1 MKKVY
6 DSVARAIGCTPAV
19 RLNRVTSGLD
29 STVYAKLEY
38 LNPAGSVKDRTALA
52 MVEDAERR
60 GLLGAGGTI
69 IEAGTGNLGVGLA
82 MVAASRGYRVI
93 FVLPDTVGKERR
105 DSLRAYGARLIT
117 TPPTVPDD
125 DPRSWRS
132 VAHRMQAEIPNS
144 YTVDPH
150 NNQANPDAHYEATGK
165 ELWEQFDG
173 EIDVFVAGMG
183 TGGTISGVGRYL
195 KEQQPNIKVIGVDP
209 VGSVYYDYFH
219 TGQMTA
225 ALPSRLEG
233 IGQAFLPSTLHFQH
247 IDDVFRVN
255 DRESFQMTRRLVREE
270 GLFVG
275 ATSGAAVAGALKYM
289 RLHGRKDLRAVVML
303 SDSGSL
309 FLSRIFDD
317 TWMREHGYLDPD
329 SRLGTVADLLA
340 QMGEQALVTVKHDAR
355 VPEVI
360 GILKLHGISQVPV
373 VRDNRL
379 VGILTENRLL
389 ERALRGGAP
398 GTEAATLVQ
407 SDYCTVDRDTELS
420 LVLDLFSKA
429 KVAVVLEEGTPTNII
444 TRIDLIDFMSRNA
457 GRSKE
462 R

>member
-6 DSVARAIGCTPAV
+6 DSVAHAIGCTPAV
-19 RLNRVTSGLD
+19 RLNRVSSGLKG
-29 STVYAKLEY
+29 TIWAKLEY
-38 LNPAGSVKDRTALA
+38 LNPAGSLKDRTALA
-52 MVEDAERR
+52 IVDEAERR
-60 GLLGAGGTI
+60 GCLIPGGTI

-82 MVAASRGYRVI
+82 MVAAARGYPVI

-105 DSLRAYGARLIT
+105 DSLRAYGARVIT
-117 TPPTVPDD
+117 TPSTVPDD

-132 VAHRMQAEIPNS
+132 VAERLQAEIPNS
-144 YTVDPH
+144 CTVDPLG
-150 NNQANPDAHYEATGK
+150 NPANPQHHYEVTGR
-165 ELWEQFDG
+165 EIWEQFDG
-173 EIDVFVAGMG
+173 QIDVLVAGLG
-183 TGGTISGVGRYL
+183 TGGSISGVGRYL
-195 KEQQPNIKVIGVDP
+195 KEQKPEIKVIGVDP

-225 ALPSRLEG
+225 AIPSRLEG
-233 IGQAFLPSTLHFQH
+233 IGQAYLPATLDFSH

-275 ATSGAAVAGALKYM
+275 ATSGAAMAGALKFM
-289 RLHGRKDLRAVVML
+289 RLHGREDLRAVVL
-303 SDSGSL
+303 LNDSGSL

-329 SRLGTVADLLA
+329 SSLGSVGNLLE
-340 QMGEQALVTVKHDAR
+340 QMGNQSLITVKHNAR

-373 VRDNRL
+373 VREGRL

-389 ERALRGGAP
+389 ERALRGGSP
-398 GTEAATLVQ
+398 ETEAAQLVQ
-407 SDYCTVDRDTELS
+407 SDYCTVDRDTELA
-420 LVLDLFSKA
+420 LLLDLFSKA
-429 KVAVVLEEGTPTNII
+429 KVAVVLQDGKPTSII
-444 TRIDLIDFMSRNA
+444 TRIDLIDFMSRSA
-457 GRSKE
+457 GRKQDA
-462 R
+462 

>member
-6 DSVARAIGCTPAV
+6 KSVARVIGCTPAV
-19 RLNRVTSGLD
+19 RLNRVSAGLD

-52 MVEDAERR
+52 IVEDAERR
-60 GLLGAGGTI
+60 GELGAGGTI

-82 MVAASRGYRVI
+82 MVAASRGYRAI
-93 FVLPDTVGKERR
+93 FVLPDTAGKERR
-105 DSLRAYGARLIT
+105 DSLRAYGARVIT
-117 TPPTVPDD
+117 APSTVPDD
-125 DPRSWRS
+125 DPRSWRA
-132 VAHRMQAEIPNS
+132 VARRLQAEIPNS
-144 YTVDPH
+144 CTVDPH
-150 NNQANPDAHYEATGK
+150 GNQANPEAHYATTGR
-165 ELWEQFDG
+165 ELWDQFDG

-195 KEQQPNIKVIGVDP
+195 KEQNPEIKVIGVDP

-233 IGQAFLPSTLHFQH
+233 IGQAFLPSTLDFQF

-309 FLSRIFDD
+309 FLSRVFDD

-329 SRLGTVADLLA
+329 TRLGTVADLLE
-340 QMGEQALVTVKHDAR
+340 QMGEQALVSVKHDAR

-373 VRDNRL
+373 VRDGRL

-389 ERALRGGAP
+389 ERALRGGSP
-398 GTEAATLVQ
+398 DTEAATLVQ

-420 LVLDLFSKA
+420 LVLDLFGKA
-429 KVAVVLEEGTPTNII
+429 KVAVVLRDGTPTNII

>member
-6 DSVARAIGCTPAV
+6 DSIAHAIGCTPAV
-19 RLNRVTSGLD
+19 RLARVTAGMQGTLF
-29 STVYAKLEY
+29 AKLEY

-52 MVEDAERR
+52 IVEDAEQQ
-60 GLLGAGGTI
+60 GLLKAGGTI

-82 MVAASRGYRVI
+82 MVAASRGYRSI

-105 DSLRAYGARLIT
+105 DSLRAYGARVIT
-117 TPPTVPDD
+117 APAAIPAD
-125 DPRSWRS
+125 DPRSYQA
-132 VAHRMQAEIPNS
+132 VAERLKGEITNS
-144 YTVDPH
+144 FQVDPH
-150 NNQANPDAHYEATGK
+150 GNPANPDMHYQATGK
-165 ELWEQFDG
+165 EIWEQFDG
-173 EIDVFVAGMG
+173 ELDVFVAGIG
-183 TGGTISGVGRYL
+183 TGGTISGAGRYL
-195 KEQQPNIKVIGVDP
+195 KERNPDITVIGVDP

-225 ALPSRLEG
+225 FHRSKMEG
-233 IGQAFLPSTLHFQH
+233 IGQGFLPSTLDFSQ

-275 ATSGAAVAGALKYM
+275 ATAGAAAAGALKFM
-289 RLHGRKDLRAVVML
+289 RLHGRKDLRAVVVL

-317 TWMREHGYLDPD
+317 TWMRENGYLDPD
-329 SRLGTVADLLA
+329 SSLGTVADLLDA
-340 QMGEQALVTVKHDAR
+340 MGDQALISVPHDAR

-373 VRDNRL
+373 VREGRL

-389 ERALRGGAP
+389 ERALRGGSP
-398 GTEAATLVQ
+398 DTQAAQLVQ
-407 SDYCTVDRDTELS
+407 SDYCTVDKDTELA
-420 LVLDLFSKA
+420 LLLDLFGKA
-429 KVAVVLEEGTPTNII
+429 KVAVVLHDHEPVNII
-444 TRIDLIDFMSRNA
+444 TRIDLIDFLSKNT
-457 GRSKE
+457 GRS
-462 R
+462 RDS